1 MNKVVSRE
9 TALERVKSGQT
20 LMVGDFLATGT
31 PEYLIDGVME
41 RDISALTMISC
52 TTGMPDKG
60 CGKLIVGKRV
70 KKVITSHIGTNPE
83 TGRQMIAATKLDADD
98 EVVGVIMLSASD
110 VLTGTKKVILLTKDG
125 LSLGFPLSEVSELK
139 KTSRGVKGITLEK
152 EDTVAFATVVHPA
165 AETFEYEGKTLNA
178 RRVRNRKRAAKG
190 QKANLMQNTL
200 TLE

>member
-60 CGKLIVGKRV
+60 CGNLIVGKRV

-83 TGRQMIAATKLDADD
+83 TGRQMMAGEL
-98 EVVGVIMLSASD
+98 EVEFSPQ
-110 VLTGTKKVILLTKDG
+110 GTLPTICSV
-125 LSLGFPLSEVSELK
+125 
-139 KTSRGVKGITLEK
+139 
-152 EDTVAFATVVHPA
+152 
-165 AETFEYEGKTLNA
+165 
-178 RRVRNRKRAAKG
+178 
-190 QKANLMQNTL
+190 
-200 TLE
+200 

>member
-83 TGRQMIAATKLDADD
+83 TGRQMMAGELEVELDVYKRQAKNRAIPLRFILVFLLAAAAGPLDRA
-98 EVVGVIMLSASD
+98 GGSR
-110 VLTGTKKVILLTKDG
+110 VLRFR
-125 LSLGFPLSEVSELK
+125 SS
-139 KTSRGVKGITLEK
+139 
-152 EDTVAFATVVHPA
+152 PA
-165 AETFEYEGKTLNA
+165 ARFAEAQRGPC
-178 RRVRNRKRAAKG
+178 G
-190 QKANLMQNTL
+190 QRYP
-200 TLE
+200 

>member
-70 KKVITSHIGTNPE
+70 KIGRATRLNSSHITRSRMPS
-83 TGRQMIAATKLDADD
+83 
-98 EVVGVIMLSASD
+98 SA
-110 VLTGTKKVILLTKDG
+110 
-125 LSLGFPLSEVSELK
+125 
-139 KTSRGVKGITLEK
+139 
-152 EDTVAFATVVHPA
+152 
-165 AETFEYEGKTLNA
+165 
-178 RRVRNRKRAAKG
+178 
-190 QKANLMQNTL
+190 
-200 TLE
+200 

>member
-83 TGRQMIAATKLDADD
+83 TGRAQ
-98 EVVGVIMLSASD
+98 GGWSRSAC
-110 VLTGTKKVILLTKDG
+110 
-125 LSLGFPLSEVSELK
+125 P
-139 KTSRGVKGITLEK
+139 
-152 EDTVAFATVVHPA
+152 
-165 AETFEYEGKTLNA
+165 
-178 RRVRNRKRAAKG
+178 
-190 QKANLMQNTL
+190 
-200 TLE
+200 